1 MSLDLSIEFWHWF
14 AFVGVALLLEMIV
27 PGIFFMF
34 VATGAAIVGAILF
47 FVPDLSLTWQ
57 FLTFVSVSVVAAY
70 VGRKYLVRFQRRR
83 GVAATEKL
91 NQRGTE
97 HVGRTIVLVEPIVGG
112 RGRARVGDS
121 TWTVTG
127 PDAPA
132 GTMVEVIA
140 SSGVE
145 LRVRPRAG

>member
-1 MSLDLSIEFWHWF
+1 MGIDLTFEFWHWF
-14 AFVGVALLLEMIV
+14 AFAGVMLLFEMLV

-34 VATGAAIVGAILF
+34 VAAGAAAVGIALLIAPSMAF
-47 FVPDLSLTWQ
+47 TWQ
-57 FLTFVSVSVVAAY
+57 ALIFVSVAVVAAY
-70 VGRKYLVRFQRRR
+70 VGRKYLVRFQRDRDTTESDTLNRR
-83 GVAATEKL
+83 GSEF
-91 NQRGTE
+91 
-97 HVGRTIVLVEPIVGG
+97 VGQVVTLVEPIVAG

-140 SSGVE
+140 SSGTE
-145 LRVRPRAG
+145 LRVKLRAS